1 MENAKIEIREVLD
14 SRDLSTFI
22 AVPWSIYKGDPNWVP
37 PLKFERREA
46 FSKKNPFFR
55 HARWKAWVA
64 YRQGVP
70 VGRISAQIDDLYLER
85 HDAHTGFFG
94 LVEAPDEPDVFAAL
108 FDAAEAWLKEQGM
121 RTVLG
126 PFNLNINQEIG
137 CLVDGFDSPPYVMM
151 GHAKPYYDISIK
163 GQGFEQAQ
171 DTLCYEMEAEKFAM
185 PESTQRMLQRLAGKI
200 TVRQVDRKNSP
211 SELATMRNIFNDAW
225 SENWG
230 FVPFTEEEFQA
241 VGKELFMIVPAEYS
255 WIAEAD
261 GEPAAFI
268 VLLPNLNEAIAD
280 LNGNL
285 LPFGWARL
293 LWRLKVRSPKTGRIP
308 LMGVRKKYQNT
319 RLGPALAFLTMQALS
334 EPALKRGLER
344 VEASWILE
352 QNQPMRNILEKVG
365 AVVTKR
371 YRLYRKVL
379 S

>member
-1 MENAKIEIREVLD
+1 MESAKIEIREVLD
-14 SRDLSTFI
+14 SRDLKTFI

-37 PLKFERREA
+37 PLKIERKGA
-46 FSKKNPFFR
+46 FAKNNPFFR

-64 YRQGVP
+64 YRQGQP

-94 LVEAPDEPDVFAAL
+94 LVEAPDDSDIFAAL
-108 FDAAEAWLKEQGM
+108 FDTAEAWLKEQGM
-121 RTVLG
+121 RTILG
-126 PFNLNINQEIG
+126 PFNLNINQEMG

-163 GQGFEQAQ
+163 SQGFEQAQ
-171 DTLCYEMEAEKFAM
+171 DTLAYEMDAGKFAM
-185 PESTQRMLQRLAGKI
+185 PESIQRLLQRLAGKI
-200 TVRQVDRKNSP
+200 TVRQVDRKNTP
-211 SELATMRNIFNDAW
+211 SELATMRDIFNDAW

-241 VGKELFMIVPAEYS
+241 VGKELFMIVPPEYS

-280 LNGNL
+280 LNGKL

-293 LWRLKVRSPKTGRIP
+293 LWRLKVHSPKTGRIP

-334 EPALKRGLER
+334 VPVLKRGLER
-344 VEASWILE
+344 AEASWILE

-371 YRLYRKVL
+371 YRLYHKAL

>member
-1 MENAKIEIREVLD
+1 MESAKIEIREVLD
-14 SRDLSTFI
+14 SRDLKTFI

-37 PLKFERREA
+37 PLKFERGGA

-85 HDAHTGFFG
+85 HDAHSGFFG

-108 FDAAEAWLKEQGM
+108 FDTAEAWLKEQGM

-137 CLVDGFDSPPYVMM
+137 CLVDGFDSPPFVMM
-151 GHAKPYYDISIK
+151 GHAKPYYDSSIK

-171 DTLCYEMEAEKFAM
+171 DTLAYEMEAGKFAM
-185 PESTQRMLQRLAGKI
+185 PEIVQRLLQRLTGKI
-200 TVRQVDRKNSP
+200 SVRQVDRKNTS
-211 SELATMRNIFNDAW
+211 SELEIMRSIFNDAW

-241 VGKELFMIVPAEYS
+241 VGKELFMIVPPEYS

-280 LNGNL
+280 LNGKL

-319 RLGPALAFLTMQALS
+319 RLGPALAFLTMRALS
-334 EPALKRGLER
+334 EPVLKRGLER

-371 YRLYRKVL
+371 YRLYRKAL